1 MRVIRFG
8 IVVVAAT
15 GIITAAVAAPVE
27 SVESARATTALRKV
41 ETFLSERAV
50 EQQLT
55 ALGFSKEQ
63 ASARLSQLSDAQL
76 EQLAAQV
83 DLIKAGGQIQGGN
96 PNPCGPLYCLFKP
109 LSRFL
114 YNVFQVFFCWK
125 DLK

>member
-1 MRVIRFG
+1 MRVIGFG

-55 ALGFSKEQ
+55 LLGFSKEQ
-63 ASARLSQLSDAQL
+63 ASTRLAQLSDAQL

-96 PNPCGPLYCLFKP
+96 PNPSGPLYCLFKP

-114 YNVFQVFFCWK
+114 YDVYQLFFCWK

>member
-27 SVESARATTALRKV
+27 SVESARAAAALQKV

-96 PNPCGPLYCLFKP
+96 PNPGGIDCILKP
-109 LSRFL
+109 LGRLL
-114 YNVFQVFFCWK
+114 YNIYQVFFCWGQ
-125 DLK
+125 LK